1 MVGNAAFLIP
11 RKKFSFLKMYPN
23 FEAPEVVEE
32 QTKADRSK
40 AYLPLERSR
49 WSKYGSQIETTGWMG
64 LLLWPT
70 MKCGHIALF
79 VGQMAASRHS

>member
-1 MVGNAAFLIP
+1 MVGNAPFLIP
-11 RKKFSFLKMYPN
+11 GRSSHSLKMYPN

-49 WSKYGSQIETTGWMG
+49 WSKYGSHIETTGWMG
-64 LLLWPT
+64 LLWPT